1 MIGKILSIDNIK
13 YRVIGFSAGLFA
25 MIQMGTGEFRML
37 YVKADEL
44 SQKLRNA
51 IWAEAPE
58 TPLVVDVNRLPES
71 EQEKMRVKKEIIMQV
86 EKEYGP
92 MYESFGSKE
101 RKPGIERLME
111 QYGVTRPTI
120 RNTVRTYLQSG
131 MNDASLVNRNLVMN
145 TRANCSY
152 HYTKKTGRKPTIGLP
167 NTVIVTDEVKEQF
180 KAAIK
185 RYRSGTE
192 LDLINAYSWLR
203 DTYYATWL
211 PNGELQYAPE
221 TEIPTLN
228 QFYYFAAKIMSKEE
242 KDACRTSIVEQ
253 RNNKRLLLSSSRID
267 AIRPGWILEVDA
279 VEADI
284 DIINPETNTT
294 IGRPVV
300 YFAIDVKTSVIV
312 AASISLENNSL
323 LGLTNLFIN
332 LADDK
337 QKIAEACGLSFD
349 PYLWPSNFLPHEIR
363 CDRGADFKSNEFGT
377 ICKNLGITRTL
388 EPGAM
393 GSMKGLVEQS
403 FHMFQQSFRASLKDH
418 GLITNRYDSNHK
430 KTAVMSLEDFT
441 KLTYGYVITHNQTP
455 LQDYPCDK
463 AIIDAK
469 IITAPCALWEYFCK
483 ESGTPRPISQASI
496 DHYWYNI
503 MPEMSVSLSRK
514 GAIYKELRYINSDPD
529 LLVRLYNL
537 GRKREKMIVH
547 YDPRDVGTLYYLRDG
562 KLEMLNLNRDIPGN
576 ADFEGLTWA
585 EYEEYLKKKKEL
597 RKQGETIKL
606 DIRSFRRRAFS
617 SIVADADI
625 RISPNTHHMR
635 ENRNKV
641 KNDSNYNNRIAPRI
655 TADSIPALSEM
666 TSGNTLAE
674 LLEDHT
680 KPMPAQALEPV
691 EMSDKEAISLFF

>member
-1 MIGKILSIDNIK
+1 MIGKIVLIDNIK

-25 MIQMGTGEFRML
+25 LIQVETSKFRML

-44 SQKLRNA
+44 NQKLRNA
-51 IWAEAPE
+51 IWTEVPE
-58 TPLVVDVNRLPES
+58 TPLVCDVNRLPES
-71 EQEKMRVKKEIIMQV
+71 EQEKLRVKKEIIKQV

-101 RKPGIERLME
+101 RKPVIERLME

-152 HYTKKTGRKPTIGLP
+152 HYMKKTGCKTTIGLP

-180 KAAIK
+180 RAAIK

-192 LDLINAYSWLR
+192 LNLINAYSWLR
-203 DTYYATWL
+203 ETYYATEL
-211 PNGELQYAPE
+211 PTGELQYAPE
-221 TEIPTLN
+221 TEIPTLT
-228 QFYYFAAKIMSKEE
+228 QFYYFAAKNLSKEE
-242 KDACRTSIVEQ
+242 KDARRTSAIEQ
-253 RNNKRLLLSSSRID
+253 RNNRRLLLSSSRVD
-267 AIRPGWILEVDA
+267 AIRPGWIIEVDA
-279 VEADI
+279 LEADYE
-284 DIINPETNTT
+284 IINPETNTI
-294 IGRPVV
+294 IGRPIV

-337 QKIAEACGLSFD
+337 QKISEACGLYFD
-349 PYLWPSNFLPHEIR
+349 PYLWPSNFIPHEIR
-363 CDRGADFKSNEFGT
+363 CDRGADFKSNKFGVM
-377 ICKNLGITRTL
+377 CKNLGITRTL

-418 GLITNRYDSNHK
+418 GLITKRYESNHRE
-430 KTAVMSLEDFT
+430 TAVMSLEDFT

-455 LQDYPCDK
+455 LRNYPCDN
-463 AIIDAK
+463 AMIEAGTIP
-469 IITAPCALWEYFCK
+469 APCALWEYFCK
-483 ESGTPRPISQASI
+483 KSGTPQPITPANI
-496 DHYWYNI
+496 DHFWYNI

-514 GAIYKELRYINSDPD
+514 GVICKDLRYLNTDSD
-529 LLVRLYNL
+529 LRARMYNL
-537 GRKREKMIVH
+537 GRKTEKMIVH

-562 KLEMLNLNRDIPGN
+562 KLEMLGLNRDFPGN

-585 EYEEYLKKKKEL
+585 EYEEKYRKKMET
-597 RKQGETIKL
+597 RKQGEKNGFET
-606 DIRSFRRRAFS
+606 RSFRRRAFS
-617 SIVADADI
+617 SIVADANN
-625 RISPNTHHMR
+625 RNLPNTHHMR
-635 ENRNKV
+635 KNRNEV
-641 KNDSNYNNRIAPRI
+641 KNNSNYNNRIASRVSG
-655 TADSIPALSEM
+655 DSIPALPES
-666 TSGNTLAE
+666 TCGNTLTE
-674 LLEDHT
+674 LLEEQT
-680 KPMPAQALEPV
+680 KPLPTQALEPI
-691 EMSDKEAISLFF
+691 EMSDEEAISMFF